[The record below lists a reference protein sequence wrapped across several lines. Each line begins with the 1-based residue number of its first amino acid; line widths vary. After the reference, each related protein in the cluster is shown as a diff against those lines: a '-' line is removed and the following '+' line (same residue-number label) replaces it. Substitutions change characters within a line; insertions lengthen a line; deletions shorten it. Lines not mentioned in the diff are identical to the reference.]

1 MLIVQKY
8 GGSSLANND
17 RVFNVANRIID
28 AHKQGHKLVVIL
40 SAQGN
45 TTDKLIKKAYEI
57 NSSPSKRELDM
68 LLSTGEQ
75 QSIALMSMA
84 IQSLGYSSI
93 SLTGTQVGILTTS
106 VYGDS
111 RIKEVYT
118 ERINK
123 ELNNSNIVI
132 VAGFQGEN
140 NQKDITTLGRGGSDT
155 TAVAVAASLNADK
168 CEIYTD
174 VDGVYTADPRVV
186 KNAKKLDIISYDEML
201 ELANLGAKVL
211 HNRSVEMAKK
221 YNVPLVVKSSFTNEE
236 GTTVRE
242 EKALEDNTVKG
253 IAIDKKVARVT
264 LVGLPNKTNVM
275 FNIFSALA
283 SKNINMDTVSQNF
296 MAENLLNVSF
306 TIHIDD
312 IDTALALLDERKSS
326 LNYKSIDTKLEVAK
340 LSVVGSGMDAS
351 SGVATKVFEAL
362 SDTDTKIDLVSTSE
376 VKITVLVDEKYVDR
390 LANIVH
396 DKFF

>member
-17 RVFNVANRIID
+17 RVFNVANRIIE
-28 AHKQGHKLVVIL
+28 AHKQGHKLVIIL

-93 SLTGTQVGILTTS
+93 SLTGNQVGILTTS

-111 RIKEVYT
+111 RIKEVYN
-118 ERINK
+118 ERINQ
-123 ELNNSNIVI
+123 ELEKNNIVI

-140 NQKDITTLGRGGSDT
+140 NEKDITTLGRGGSDT
-155 TAVAVAASLNADK
+155 TAVAVAASLKADK

-174 VDGVYTADPRVV
+174 VDGVYTADPRIV
-186 KNAKKLDIISYDEML
+186 KNAKKLSVISYDEML

-242 EKALEDNTVKG
+242 EKALESNTVKG
-253 IAIDKKVARVT
+253 VAVDKKVARIT

-275 FNIFSALA
+275 FNIFSSLSAR
-283 SKNINMDTVSQNF
+283 NINMDTVSQNF
-296 MAENLLNVSF
+296 TTDNTVNVSF
-306 TIHIDD
+306 TVHIDN
-312 IDTALALLDERKSS
+312 IDETLTLLDERKST

-376 VKITVLVDEKYVDR
+376 IKITVLLDEKYVDR
-390 LANIVH
+390 LANIIH

>member
-17 RVFNVANRIID
+17 RVFSVANRIID
-28 AHKQGHKLVVIL
+28 TYKEGHKLVVIL

-45 TTDKLIKKAYEI
+45 TTDNLIKKAYEV
-57 NSSPSKRELDM
+57 NNSPSKRELDM
-68 LLSTGEQ
+68 LLATGEQ

-84 IQSLGYSSI
+84 IHSLGYPAV
-93 SLTGTQVGILTTS
+93 SLIGTQVGVLTTG

-118 ERINK
+118 ERLEE
-123 ELNNSNIVI
+123 ELEKNNIVI
-132 VAGFQGEN
+132 VAGFQGESSDKN
-140 NQKDITTLGRGGSDT
+140 ITTLGRGGSDT
-155 TAVAVAASLNADK
+155 TAVAVAAAMNADK
-168 CEIYTD
+168 CEIFTD
-174 VDGVYTADPRVV
+174 VNGVYTSDPRIV
-186 KNAKKLDIISYDEML
+186 KNAKKLDTISYDEML

-221 YNVPLVVKSSFTNEE
+221 YNVPLVVKSSFTNDE

-242 EKALEDNTVKG
+242 EKALEGNTVKG
-253 IAIDKKVARVT
+253 VAIDKKVARIS
-264 LVGLPNKTNVM
+264 LMGLPNKTNVM
-275 FNIFSALA
+275 FNIFSAL
-283 SKNINMDTVSQNF
+283 SSRNINMDTVSQTLTV
-296 MAENLLNVSF
+296 ENTINVSF
-306 TIHIDD
+306 TIHINN
-312 IDTALALLDERKSS
+312 LDEALRLLNEKKML
-326 LNYKSIDTKLEVAK
+326 LNYRCIDVKEDVAK
-340 LSVVGSGMDAS
+340 LSVVGSGMDAN

-376 VKITVLVDEKYVDR
+376 IKISVLIDEKYIDR

>member
-8 GGSSLANND
+8 GGSSLANNG

-28 AHKQGHKLVVIL
+28 AHKEGHKLVVIL

-45 TTDKLIKKAYEI
+45 TTDNLIKKAYEV
-57 NSSPSKRELDM
+57 NNSPSKRELDM
-68 LLSTGEQ
+68 LLATGEQ

-84 IQSLGYSSI
+84 IHSLGYRAV
-93 SLTGTQVGILTTS
+93 SLIGTQVGVLTTG

-118 ERINK
+118 ERLDE
-123 ELNNSNIVI
+123 ELEKNNIVI
-132 VAGFQGEN
+132 VAGFQGESSDKN
-140 NQKDITTLGRGGSDT
+140 ITTLGRGGSDT
-155 TAVAVAASLNADK
+155 TAVAVAAALNADK
-168 CEIYTD
+168 CEIFTD
-174 VDGVYTADPRVV
+174 VNGIYTSDPRIV
-186 KNAKKLDIISYDEML
+186 KNAKKLDTISYDEML

-221 YNVPLVVKSSFTNEE
+221 YSVPLVVKSSFTNDE

-242 EKALEDNTVKG
+242 EKALEGNTVKG
-253 IAIDKKVARVT
+253 VAIDKKVARIS
-264 LVGLPNKTNVM
+264 LMGLPNKTNIM
-275 FNIFSALA
+275 FNIFSAL
-283 SKNINMDTVSQNF
+283 SPRNINMDTVSQTLTS
-296 MAENLLNVSF
+296 ENTINVCFTVHSNNLEEALILLEDKKMLLNYRC
-306 TIHIDD
+306 IDVKED
-312 IDTALALLDERKSS
+312 
-326 LNYKSIDTKLEVAK
+326 VAK
-340 LSVVGSGMDAS
+340 LSVVGSGMDAN
-351 SGVATKVFEAL
+351 SGIATKVFEAL

-376 VKITVLVDEKYVDR
+376 IKISVLIDEKYIDR